1 MANYMWIIAT
11 KHKEDFTDPIK
22 LPEILNKQFPDY
34 KFRAKNDFPGSE
46 YYIEVQPRKGHLSD
60 NWQQTIYMDYQ
71 DFTHAPMF
79 NRTEDIE
86 ELDKQ
91 GKELMADK
99 LIYFLDELE
108 PNLKRSLSI
117 RHHNHPKSEKKI
129 GEICDFFRQDYFQA
143 YIFDEGI
150 HPEFMMPFK
159 LDPKKP
165 KPSFVKRFWDFL
177 K

>member
-1 MANYMWIIAT
+1 MANSMWVIAT
-11 KHKEDFTDPIK
+11 KHKEDFTNPIR
-22 LPEILNKQFPDY
+22 LSEILNKQFPDY
-34 KFRAKNDFPGSE
+34 EFEAKNDFPE
-46 YYIEVQPRKGHLSD
+46 YYIEARPRKS
-60 NWQQTIYMDYQ
+60 NETIFMDYR
-71 DFTHAPMF
+71 DFTQEPMF

-86 ELDKQ
+86 TLDKQ
-91 GKELMADK
+91 GKELLADK

-108 PNLKRSLSI
+108 PDLKRSLEI

-129 GEICDFFRQDYFQA
+129 REICDFFRQDYFQA

-150 HPEFMMPFK
+150 HPEFVLPFK

-165 KPSFVKRFWDFL
+165 KPSFVKRFLDFL